1 MSAPPEPGI
10 PIPERLSGDGV
21 CLRPLRE
28 DDVEPYAA
36 AYAEDREL
44 GRWLGVEHD
53 PTPSDVRERMRSA
66 VQGAAESRWLELAI
80 ATVPGDGFAGTAL
93 VHSIALVHRRCE
105 IGFWI
110 VGARRRQGLAAA
122 AVARL
127 LNWLFDERGFER
139 VEMTTTPDNAR
150 LRALA
155 RRLGFVEEGVL
166 RARNFE
172 RGRRV
177 DLIAFGLLR
186 EEWPAAGV

>member
-1 MSAPPEPGI
+1 MSAPAESGI
-10 PIPERLSGDGV
+10 TIPERLSGGGV

-28 DDVEPYAA
+28 DDAEAYAA
-36 AYAEDREL
+36 AYVEDPDL
-44 GRWLGVEHD
+44 GRWLGVERD
-53 PTPSDVRERMRSA
+53 PTPSDVRERIERA
-66 VQGAAESRWLELAI
+66 RQGAAESRWLELAI
-80 ATVPGDGFAGTAL
+80 ATAPGDAFAGTAI
-93 VHSIALVHRRCE
+93 VHSIAPVHRRRE

-110 VGARRRQGLAAA
+110 VSARRRQGLAAA

-127 LNWLFDERGFER
+127 LEWLFDELRFER

-177 DLIAFGLLR
+177 DLVAFGLLR
-186 EEWPAAGV
+186 EEWPAAGG